1 MSLFIVGLIIG
12 GGVVLAALLVVA
24 FITERSDETHER
36 GEDGL

>member
-1 MSLFIVGLIIG
+1 MSLFIVGFCVG

-24 FITERSDETHER
+24 FITEPSDETHER